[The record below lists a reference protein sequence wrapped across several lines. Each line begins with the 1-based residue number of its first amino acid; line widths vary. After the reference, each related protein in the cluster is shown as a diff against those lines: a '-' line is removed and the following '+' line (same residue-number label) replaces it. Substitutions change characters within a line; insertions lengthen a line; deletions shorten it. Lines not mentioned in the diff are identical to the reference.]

1 MTAQRRMVPVLERPA
16 HALDGDTVRVRRR
29 VNEMEVFAS
38 SFPYDSRVCVV
49 TEYWSAVGRIATK
62 FRNSGPSR
70 ALHLL
75 MFAEMERHK
84 WLKVDVLPVKC
95 RAAR

>member
-1 MTAQRRMVPVLERPA
+1 
-16 HALDGDTVRVRRR
+16 
-29 VNEMEVFAS
+29 MEVFAS
-38 SFPYDSRVCVV
+38 SFPYNSRVCVV

-70 ALHLL
+70 ELYLL